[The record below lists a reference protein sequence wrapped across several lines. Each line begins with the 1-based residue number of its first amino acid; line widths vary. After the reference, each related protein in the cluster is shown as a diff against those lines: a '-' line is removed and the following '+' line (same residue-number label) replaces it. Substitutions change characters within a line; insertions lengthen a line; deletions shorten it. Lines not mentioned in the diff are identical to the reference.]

1 MTSSR
6 MVAHEKEMMTFSVT
20 DQCNV
25 RCAHCLA
32 LCSPKQTTMLTAD
45 EMYESYLSIAAT
57 RPVRTV
63 VFTGGEPTL
72 LGEELLEAI
81 ARISL
86 EGPVTRVVTNASWA
100 TDDDAA
106 NVMVQ
111 QLRSAGL
118 AEINFSMDDYHA
130 SWIPPENVRRAFDAS
145 RGQGFEAV
153 VIALAE
159 GPRSTITREWVQH
172 EIAPGVQFVDQR
184 SSRAGAHPP
193 RSADGTLY
201 EIAHHGYSR
210 VGRARGFGEEDIVPD
225 ESMLAQYC
233 CCAEILSQPVVDA
246 RLDAGICCGLSV
258 RNNRVLRIGSLRE
271 STYAELA
278 DAAQHDVLIRALRFL
293 GPKYLLD
300 VARSIDPRVRMRP
313 EYAGICEV
321 CEDVTASR
329 RALAALDT
337 AKARIAL
344 DVALAER
351 AQQGDDDRILGRD
364 AELRTAHAGT

>member
-1 MTSSR
+1 
-6 MVAHEKEMMTFSVT
+6 
-20 DQCNV
+20 
-25 RCAHCLA
+25 
-32 LCSPKQTTMLTAD
+32 MLTAD

-86 EGPVTRVVTNASWA
+86 EGPLTRMVTNASWA
-100 TDDDAA
+100 TDDKAADA
-106 NVMVQ
+106 MVQ

-118 AEINFSMDDYHA
+118 DEINFSIDDYHA
-130 SWIPPENVRRAFDAS
+130 PWIPPENVRRAYEAC

-159 GPRSTITREWVQH
+159 GPRSTITKEWVQR
-172 EIAPGVQFVDQR
+172 EIAPGVQLIDQQ
-184 SSRAGAHPP
+184 SSREGAHPP

-210 VGRARGFGEEDIVPD
+210 VGRARGFGGEDVVPD
-225 ESMLAQYC
+225 ESMLTQYC
-233 CCAEILSQPVVDA
+233 RCSEIFSQPVVDA
-246 RLDAGICCGLSV
+246 RLDVGVCCGLSM
-258 RNNRVLRIGSLRE
+258 RNNRVLRIGSLRD
-271 STYAELA
+271 STYDELV
-278 DAAQHDVLIRALRFL
+278 DAAQHDILIRALRFL

-300 VARSIDPRVRMRP
+300 VAKSVDPRVRMRP

-351 AQQGDDDRILGRD
+351 IQQGGDHRNSGRD
-364 AELRTAHAGT
+364 EEPRPAHAGK